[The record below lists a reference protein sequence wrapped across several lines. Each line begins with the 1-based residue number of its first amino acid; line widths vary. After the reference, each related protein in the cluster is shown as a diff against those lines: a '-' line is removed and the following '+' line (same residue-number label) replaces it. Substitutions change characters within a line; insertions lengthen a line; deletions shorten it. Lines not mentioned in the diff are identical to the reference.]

1 MKCANKGAT
10 GANKSLRNLHSC
22 SFILCFTV
30 SVTLSINTAKPY
42 NDFIIFI
49 ISLMCLVEIN
59 EVNCL
64 FSLIASFLL
73 IFLSNLFIA
82 FEVRYITNPSK
93 LSLAKG
99 IVTCAS
105 AFFSLNLTAKS
116 QKIHLIELMSIFDLC

>member
-22 SFILCFTV
+22 SFVLCFTV

-42 NDFIIFI
+42 NDFIIF

-82 FEVRYITNPSK
+82 FEVRYLTNSSK

-105 AFFSLNLTAKS
+105 AFFPLNLTAKI

>member
-82 FEVRYITNPSK
+82 FEVRYLTNSSK

-105 AFFSLNLTAKS
+105 AFFPLNLTAKI